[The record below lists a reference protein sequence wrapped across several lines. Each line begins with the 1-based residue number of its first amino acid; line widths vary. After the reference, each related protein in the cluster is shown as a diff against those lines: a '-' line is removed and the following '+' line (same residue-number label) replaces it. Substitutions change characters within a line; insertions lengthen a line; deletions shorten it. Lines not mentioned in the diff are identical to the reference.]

1 MIECHELVEQSMLLV
16 TGAGIMLR
24 LIQVLE
30 DSEMPLSSGWAGAGL
45 IANMRRLETIV
56 KQSSVN

>member
-1 MIECHELVEQSMLLV
+1 MEQSILLV
-16 TGAGIMLR
+16 TGAGIMLL
-24 LIQVLE
+24 LIQVPG
-30 DSEMPLSSGWAGAGL
+30 DSEMPLSSRWAGAGL